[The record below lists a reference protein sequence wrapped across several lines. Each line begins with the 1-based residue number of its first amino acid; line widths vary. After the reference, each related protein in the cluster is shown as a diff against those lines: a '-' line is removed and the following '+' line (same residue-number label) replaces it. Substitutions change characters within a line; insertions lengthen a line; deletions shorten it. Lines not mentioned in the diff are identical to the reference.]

1 MTAPLSDWLP
11 WRRKFTYGTPHS
23 DRVVMK
29 GEHAYPATPHQ
40 RMIWSC
46 RVLAQPAGYDFPFL
60 AMEWPMEEAALE
72 WENALIDMARE
83 LSIDF
88 EDIDSIDLPPH
99 FDSINKA
106 LQELSGK
113 K

>member
-1 MTAPLSDWLP
+1 
-11 WRRKFTYGTPHS
+11 
-23 DRVVMK
+23 
-29 GEHAYPATPHQ
+29 
-40 RMIWSC
+40 
-46 RVLAQPAGYDFPFL
+46 
-60 AMEWPMEEAALE
+60 MEEAALE

-113 K
+113 KENWTPESFAQMPEWDGVRALAREALQIEGQDTTPPNAPVEDETILFADEPKKGKA